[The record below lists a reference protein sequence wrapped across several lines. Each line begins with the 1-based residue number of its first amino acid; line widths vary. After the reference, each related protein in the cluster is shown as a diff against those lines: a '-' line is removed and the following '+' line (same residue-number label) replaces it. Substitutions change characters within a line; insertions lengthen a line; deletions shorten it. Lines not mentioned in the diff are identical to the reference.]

1 MLTGRTCNSDP
12 DVLEVNGTYYLIS
25 STFQY
30 SPGIVI
36 LKSKDLLYWETAGY
50 VVDNLNL
57 ISSEY
62 NWDRMRRTG
71 NGIYAPSLRYHDGI
85 FWVFFTCYG
94 DGFYLAKSPNVL
106 GPYTID
112 KMVDM
117 NGKDLTIY
125 NRWDDPV

>member
-1 MLTGRTCNSDP
+1 MLK
-12 DVLEVNGTYYLIS
+12 VNGTYYLIS

-30 SPGIVI
+30 SPGIVV

-50 VVDNLNL
+50 VVEYLNS

-62 NWDRMRRTG
+62 NWNRMNRTG
-71 NGIYAPSLRYHDGI
+71 NGIYAPSLRYHNGI

-94 DGFYLAKSPNVL
+94 DGFYQAKSTNIL
-106 GPYTID
+106 GPYNIN